1 MENPVQMDDLGIPPI
16 LRFLRNPHMGLLQ
29 SGLIWY
35 GIIHQPSLTTIN
47 HY

>member
-16 LRFLRNPHMGLLQ
+16 LRNPHMGLLQ

-35 GIIHQPSLTTIN
+35 GIIQ
-47 HY
+47 